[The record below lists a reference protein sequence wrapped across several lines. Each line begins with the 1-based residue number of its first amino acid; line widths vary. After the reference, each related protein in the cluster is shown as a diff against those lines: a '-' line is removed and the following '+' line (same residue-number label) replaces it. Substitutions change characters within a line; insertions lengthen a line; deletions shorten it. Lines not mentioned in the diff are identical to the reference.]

1 MLSHCLDRCDACF
14 PIQFGVF
21 EEVGRPQRDDMPRI
35 EPVMLGAGNDGREVP
50 IVRPKRFIH
59 RGAEIGTG
67 KSGASFDGKY
77 VIAPVSE
84 ANSLVHEGVGFGYR
98 RDDVF
103 AVEGSPAL
111 TSTYLGTAMD
121 EALRPY
127 DWYLATVIAGAEHH
141 RLDAGHIVALR
152 TTHFLEDTELDRK
165 TRVAAIE
172 AMREHGV
179 EDYRK
184 LLEGLG

>member
-1 MLSHCLDRCDACF
+1 MPFFYFAYGSNMLPARLIERCPSAK
-14 PIQFGVF
+14 V
-21 EEVGRPQRDDMPRI
+21 VGRGVARGWRLEFSKASKDGSGKATLLAAPNSAVPGVIFEID
-35 EPVMLGAGNDGREVP
+35 LGERQQLD
-50 IVRPKRFIH
+50 
-59 RGAEIGTG
+59 
-67 KSGASFDGKY
+67 
-77 VIAPVSE
+77 
-84 ANSLVHEGVGFGYR
+84 LHEGVGFGYR